1 MANDTLKTLMA
12 SIIKTPV
19 HKSSTV
25 AWPIVVP
32 PVSVVAN
39 GCSSGVR

>member
-19 HKSSTV
+19 HKSSTI
-25 AWPIVVP
+25 AWPADRKP
-32 PVSVVAN
+32 AN
-39 GCSSGVR
+39 TATED

>member
-1 MANDTLKTLMA
+1 MANETLKTLMA

-25 AWPIVVP
+25 AWPVAP
-32 PVSVVAN
+32 APVSSAAT
-39 GCSSGVR
+39 G

>member
-25 AWPIVVP
+25 AWPLHK
-32 PVSVVAN
+32 
-39 GCSSGVR
+39 RR